1 MIFEGQKLWQ
11 WFLFLLKGQCWR
23 WFFIFLRWDVWQFPI
38 LFGKTTRPFTVA
50 GLTPLGCAALVGD
63 SSLVRLLLQAS
74 NALFESMIF
83 PKGTRLNGGICY
95 SVIVPWRRV
104 LYVFSSGIQI
114 YFVCGTVKKTS
125 GDVAT
130 CVLRFSKK
138 SCRQRLV
145 VYGLVEK
152 IHRFQIIT
160 LASSQQE
167 WSSGG
172 EKFWNKMTEKGH
184 KNLCI

>member
-1 MIFEGQKLWQ
+1 MIILKAETLQ
-11 WFLFLLKGQCWR
+11 WFLFLLKRQCWR
-23 WFFIFLRWDVWQFPI
+23 WSFIFLRWDVCQFPI

-74 NALFESMIF
+74 NALFESMIWPEGDPF
-83 PKGTRLNGGICY
+83 RTVGLCD

-104 LYVFSSGIQI
+104 LHVFSNRDPNI

-167 WSSGG
+167 WS
-172 EKFWNKMTEKGH
+172 
-184 KNLCI
+184 